1 MLVIHRFM
9 LIRCFYDVLEVK
21 KAEPVIEALKRKIN
35 RASWLSRPITDL
47 SLPEIGV
54 PTKITKALAAC
65 GFPTINS
72 LMMATDF
79 QLKQK
84 IKASAV
90 RTGAYN
96 AKDKFNSFVQHPP
109 ETPAIQS
116 EAMQDET
123 QVIQNVENAGQTEIN
138 TLEAETAIH
147 VNESALP
154 QSADFSSVPVTEVN
168 AVSAEESGS
177 HDERHVDQAKQLVLT
192 EDNIGQT
199 VFFGRLRSSA
209 DLSGN
214 IAPLEWIVVDAFN
227 GRALLLSRYVIDSMP
242 YRSSPTSSWEN
253 SDIREWLNPRLL
265 SMLFLYVGG
274 IDGYTEHRSNLAEAG
289 TVCPELCDLFFFL
302 LGHAFS
308 PFQKAY

>member
-1 MLVIHRFM
+1 MTNFWLTIVFYYATVPRVICVYWSWNSTTSTAVPGGYFSRMFFRISGLMFM
-9 LIRCFYDVLEVK
+9 ENI
-21 KAEPVIEALKRKIN
+21 
-35 RASWLSRPITDL
+35 
-47 SLPEIGV
+47 
-54 PTKITKALAAC
+54 
-65 GFPTINS
+65 GFPPSDLVGTYILYKRWKS
-72 LMMATDF
+72 T
-79 QLKQK
+79 
-84 IKASAV
+84 
-90 RTGAYN
+90 
-96 AKDKFNSFVQHPP
+96 
-109 ETPAIQS
+109 
-116 EAMQDET
+116 
-123 QVIQNVENAGQTEIN
+123 
-138 TLEAETAIH
+138 TL
-147 VNESALP
+147 
-154 QSADFSSVPVTEVN
+154 TEVN

-199 VFFGRLRSSA
+199 VFFGRLQSSA

-214 IAPLEWIVVDAFN
+214 TAPIEWIVVDAFN

-308 PFQKAY
+308 PFQKAYWTPAFWR